1 MDIFANRIDFNLISL
16 NLIMQ
21 KNYLLFNLLVLLFS
35 MTFNGLVVQSSSAA
49 VMANDYTP
57 TVTEDEVSVF
67 LETSC
72 DNAKIWAWNDNN
84 GQFTEAAWPGD
95 AMTKVGTKDGKNVF
109 KWTYT
114 GGTEIPTGVIF
125 THDGEQKLVDGNL
138 EFKNHGYYVEGNFTK
153 TIEIAPAG
161 KVKVFFDN
169 AIENLKNV
177 YCYIYNGT
185 EASVEWPGVK
195 MQLDE
200 ETEYNGKKGYYS
212 LEVPAAFL
220 TGSFVI
226 NNGEAGST
234 LQGETVYVN
243 GKVVTAIENAT
254 IADVKKTTDDA
265 WYSITGVRI
274 SKPAQPG
281 LYIHNGK
288 KVIIRK

>member
-35 MTFNGLVVQSSSAA
+35 MTFNGLVVQPSSAA

-57 TVTEDEVSVF
+57 TVTEDEISVF

-72 DNAKIWAWNDNN
+72 DNAKIWAWNDKVEK
-84 GQFTEAAWPGD
+84 FTTAGWPGD
-95 AMTKVGTKDGKNVF
+95 AMTLMGTKDGKNVF

-125 THDGEQKLVDGNL
+125 THDGDKLNGGDQ
-138 EFKNHGYYVEGNFTK
+138 EFKNHGYYVEGKFTK
-153 TIEIAPAG
+153 TIETAPAG

-220 TGSFVI
+220 TGCFVI

-243 GKVVTAIENAT
+243 GKIVTAIENTT
-254 IADVKKTTDDA
+254 ITAVKKTTDDA

-274 SKPAQPG
+274 KKPTQPG

>member
-1 MDIFANRIDFNLISL
+1 MDIFANGINSQLNIL

-21 KNYLLFNLLVLLFS
+21 KNYLLFNLLVLLFG
-35 MTFNGLVVQSSSAA
+35 MTFNGLVVQPSSAA

-57 TVTEDEVSVF
+57 AVTEDEVSVF
-67 LETSC
+67 LETSY
-72 DNAKIWAWNDNN
+72 DNAKIWAWNDKV
-84 GQFTEAAWPGD
+84 GQFTTAAWPGD
-95 AMTKVGTKDGKNVF
+95 AMTLMGTKDGKKVF

-114 GGTEIPTGVIF
+114 AGTEIPTGVIF
-125 THDGEQKLVDGNL
+125 THDGQKLNGGDQ
-138 EFKNHGYYVEGNFTK
+138 EFKNHGYYVEGKYTK
-153 TIEIAPAG
+153 TIETAPAG

-169 AIENLKNV
+169 TIENLKNV

-220 TGSFVI
+220 TGCFVI
-226 NNGEAGST
+226 NNGEAGSA
-234 LQGETVYVN
+234 LQGETVYVD
-243 GKVVTAIENAT
+243 GKVVTAIENTT
-254 IADVKKTTDDA
+254 ITAVKKTTDDA

>member
-1 MDIFANRIDFNLISL
+1 MDIFANGINSQLNIL

-21 KNYLLFNLLVLLFS
+21 KNYLLFNLLVLLFG
-35 MTFNGLVVQSSSAA
+35 MTFNGLVVQPSSAA

-57 TVTEDEVSVF
+57 AVTEDEGSVF
-67 LETSC
+67 LETSY
-72 DNAKIWAWNDNN
+72 DNAKIWAWNDKVK
-84 GQFTEAAWPGD
+84 QFTTAEWPGD
-95 AMTKVGTKDGKNVF
+95 AMTLMGTKDGKNVF

-114 GGTEIPTGVIF
+114 AGTEIPTGVIF
-125 THDGEQKLVDGNL
+125 THDGEKLNGGNQ
-138 EFKNHGYYVEGNFTK
+138 EFKNHGYYVEGKYTK
-153 TIEIAPAG
+153 TIETAPAG

-169 AIENLKNV
+169 TIENLKNV

-220 TGSFVI
+220 TGCFVI

-243 GKVVTAIENAT
+243 GKVVTAIENTT
-254 IADVKKTTDDA
+254 ITAVKKTTDDA

>member
-1 MDIFANRIDFNLISL
+1 MDIFANGINSQLNIL

-21 KNYLLFNLLVLLFS
+21 KNYLLFNLLVLLFG
-35 MTFNGLVVQSSSAA
+35 MTFNGLVVQPSSAA

-57 TVTEDEVSVF
+57 AVTEDEGSVF
-67 LETSC
+67 LETSY
-72 DNAKIWAWNDNN
+72 DNAKIWAWNDKVK
-84 GQFTEAAWPGD
+84 QFTTAAWPGD
-95 AMTKVGTKDGKNVF
+95 AMTLMGTKDGKNVF

-125 THDGEQKLVDGNL
+125 THDGEKLVDGNL
-138 EFKNHGYYVEGNFTK
+138 DFKNHGYYVEGNFTK
-153 TIEIAPAG
+153 TIETAPAG

-220 TGSFVI
+220 TGCFVI

-243 GKVVTAIENAT
+243 GKVVTAIENTT
-254 IADVKKTTDDA
+254 ITAVKKTTDDA

-274 SKPAQPG
+274 KKPTQPG

>member
-1 MDIFANRIDFNLISL
+1 MNIFANGINSQLNIL

-21 KNYLLFNLLVLLFS
+21 KNYLLFNLLVLLFG
-35 MTFNGLVVQSSSAA
+35 MTFNGLVVQPSSAA

-67 LETSC
+67 LETSY
-72 DNAKIWAWNDNN
+72 DNAKIWAWNDKV
-84 GQFTEAAWPGD
+84 GQFTTAAWPGD
-95 AMTKVGTKDGKNVF
+95 AMTLMGTKDGKNVF

-114 GGTEIPTGVIF
+114 AGTEIPTGVIF
-125 THDGEQKLVDGNL
+125 THDGEKLNGGDQ
-138 EFKNHGYYVEGNFTK
+138 EFKNHGYYVEGKYTK
-153 TIEIAPAG
+153 TIETAPAG

-169 AIENLKNV
+169 SIENLKNV

-220 TGSFVI
+220 TGCFVI

-243 GKVVTAIENAT
+243 GKVVTAIENTT
-254 IADVKKTTDDA
+254 ITAVKKTTDDA

>member
-1 MDIFANRIDFNLISL
+1 
-16 NLIMQ
+16 MQ
-21 KNYLLFNLLVLLFS
+21 KFYTLICTLVLLLS
-35 MTFNGLVVQSSSAA
+35 MTFMAPVSALA
-49 VMANDYTP
+49 ADYTP
-57 TVTEDEVSVF
+57 VVTENEISVF
-67 LETSC
+67 LETSY
-72 DNAKIWAWNDNN
+72 DNAKIWAWNDKVK
-84 GQFTEAAWPGD
+84 QFTTAKWPGD
-95 AMTKVGTKDGKNVF
+95 AMTLMGTKDGKNVF
-109 KWTYT
+109 KWTYKA
-114 GGTEIPTGVIF
+114 GTEIPTGVIF
-125 THDGEQKLVDGNL
+125 SHDGGQKLNGGDQ
-138 EFKNHGYYVEGNFTK
+138 EFKNHGYYVEGKYTK
-153 TIEIAPAG
+153 TIETAPAG

-169 AIENLKNV
+169 TIENLENV

-220 TGSFVI
+220 TGCFVI

-243 GKVVTAIENAT
+243 GKVVTAIENTT
-254 IADVKKTTDDA
+254 ITAVKKTTDDA

-281 LYIHNGK
+281 LYIHKGK

>member
-1 MDIFANRIDFNLISL
+1 
-16 NLIMQ
+16 MQ
-21 KNYLLFNLLVLLFS
+21 KFSTMLCTLAMLFGMMMAPGNAL
-35 MTFNGLVVQSSSAA
+35 AA
-49 VMANDYTP
+49 VTADDYTP

-67 LETSC
+67 LETSY
-72 DNAKIWAWNDNN
+72 DNAKIWAWNDKVK
-84 GQFTEAAWPGD
+84 QFTTAAWPGD
-95 AMTKVGTKDGKNVF
+95 AMTLMGTKDGKNVF

-125 THDGEQKLVDGNL
+125 THDGEKLVDGNL
-138 EFKNHGYYVEGNFTK
+138 DFKNHGYYVEGNFTK
-153 TIEIAPAG
+153 TIETAPAG

-220 TGSFVI
+220 TGCFVI

-243 GKVVTAIENAT
+243 GKVVTAIENTT
-254 IADVKKTTDDA
+254 ITAVKKTTDDA

>member
-1 MDIFANRIDFNLISL
+1 MDIFANGINSQLNIL

-21 KNYLLFNLLVLLFS
+21 KNYLLFNLLVLLFG
-35 MTFNGLVVQSSSAA
+35 MTFNGLVVQPSSAA

-57 TVTEDEVSVF
+57 AVTEDEVSVF
-67 LETSC
+67 LETSY
-72 DNAKIWAWNDNN
+72 DNAKIWAWNDKVK
-84 GQFTEAAWPGD
+84 QFTTAAWPGD
-95 AMTKVGTKDGKNVF
+95 AMTLMGTKDGKKVF

-114 GGTEIPTGVIF
+114 AGTEIPTGVIF
-125 THDGEQKLVDGNL
+125 THDGQKLNGGDQ

-153 TIEIAPAG
+153 TIETAPAG

-169 AIENLKNV
+169 TIENLKNV

-220 TGSFVI
+220 TGCFVI
-226 NNGEAGST
+226 NNGEAGSA
-234 LQGETVYVN
+234 LQGETVYVD
-243 GKVVTAIENAT
+243 GKVVTAIENTT
-254 IADVKKTTDDA
+254 ITAVKKTTDDA

>member
-35 MTFNGLVVQSSSAA
+35 MTFNGLVVQPSSAA

-67 LETSC
+67 LETSY
-72 DNAKIWAWNDNN
+72 DNAKIWAWNNNN

-125 THDGEQKLVDGNL
+125 THDGGQKLVDGDL

-200 ETEYNGKKGYYS
+200 ETEYNGKKSYYS

-234 LQGETVYVN
+234 LQGEMVYVN

>member
-1 MDIFANRIDFNLISL
+1 
-16 NLIMQ
+16 MQ
-21 KNYLLFNLLVLLFS
+21 KNYLLFNLLVLLFG
-35 MTFNGLVVQSSSAA
+35 MTFNGLVVQPSSAA

-57 TVTEDEVSVF
+57 AVTEDEVSVF
-67 LETSC
+67 LETSY
-72 DNAKIWAWNDNN
+72 DNAKIWAWNNNN

-195 MQLDE
+195 MLLDE

-220 TGSFVI
+220 TGCFVI
-226 NNGEAGST
+226 NNGEAGSA
-234 LQGETVYVN
+234 LQGETVYVE

-254 IADVKKTTDDA
+254 IADVKKSTDDA

-274 SKPAQPG
+274 SKPAQLG

>member
-1 MDIFANRIDFNLISL
+1 
-16 NLIMQ
+16 MQ
-21 KNYLLFNLLVLLFS
+21 KNYLLFNLLVLLFG
-35 MTFNGLVVQSSSAA
+35 MTFNGLVVQPSSAA

-57 TVTEDEVSVF
+57 AVTEDEGSVF
-67 LETSC
+67 LETSY
-72 DNAKIWAWNDNN
+72 DNAKIWAWNDKVA
-84 GQFTEAAWPGD
+84 QFTTAKWPGD
-95 AMTKVGTKDGKNVF
+95 AMTLMGTKDGKNVF

-114 GGTEIPTGVIF
+114 AGTEIPTGVIF
-125 THDGEQKLVDGNL
+125 THDGEKLNGGDQ
-138 EFKNHGYYVEGNFTK
+138 EFKNHGYYVEGKYTK
-153 TIEIAPAG
+153 TIETAPAG

-169 AIENLKNV
+169 TIENLKNV

-220 TGSFVI
+220 TGCFVI

>member
-1 MDIFANRIDFNLISL
+1 MDIFANGINSQLNIL

-21 KNYLLFNLLVLLFS
+21 KNYLLFNLLVLLFG
-35 MTFNGLVVQSSSAA
+35 MTFNGLVVQPSSAA

-57 TVTEDEVSVF
+57 AVTEDEVSVF
-67 LETSC
+67 LETSY
-72 DNAKIWAWNDNN
+72 DNAKIWAWNDKVK
-84 GQFTEAAWPGD
+84 QFTTAAWPGD
-95 AMTKVGTKDGKNVF
+95 AMTLMGTKDGKNVF

-114 GGTEIPTGVIF
+114 AGTEIPTGVIF
-125 THDGEQKLVDGNL
+125 THDGEKLNGGDQ
-138 EFKNHGYYVEGNFTK
+138 EFKNHGYYVEGKYTK
-153 TIEIAPAG
+153 TIETAPAG

-169 AIENLKNV
+169 TIENLKNV

-220 TGSFVI
+220 TGCFVI
-226 NNGEAGST
+226 NNGEAGSA

-254 IADVKKTTDDA
+254 IADVKKTADDA

>member
-1 MDIFANRIDFNLISL
+1 MDIFANGINSQLNIL

-21 KNYLLFNLLVLLFS
+21 KNYLLFNLLVLLFG
-35 MTFNGLVVQSSSAA
+35 MTFNGLVVQPSSAA

-57 TVTEDEVSVF
+57 AVTEDEVSVF
-67 LETSC
+67 LETSY
-72 DNAKIWAWNDNN
+72 DNAKIWAWNDKVK
-84 GQFTEAAWPGD
+84 QFTTAAWPGD
-95 AMTKVGTKDGKNVF
+95 AMTLMGTKDGKNVF

-114 GGTEIPTGVIF
+114 AGTEIPTGVIF
-125 THDGEQKLVDGNL
+125 THDGEKLNGGDQ
-138 EFKNHGYYVEGNFTK
+138 EFKNHGYYVEGKYTK
-153 TIEIAPAG
+153 TIETAPAG

-169 AIENLKNV
+169 TIENLKNV

>member
-1 MDIFANRIDFNLISL
+1 
-16 NLIMQ
+16 MQ
-21 KNYLLFNLLVLLFS
+21 KFYTLICTLVLLLS
-35 MTFNGLVVQSSSAA
+35 MTFMAPVSALA
-49 VMANDYTP
+49 ADYTP
-57 TVTEDEVSVF
+57 VVTENEISVF
-67 LETSC
+67 LETSY
-72 DNAKIWAWNDNN
+72 DNAKIWAWNDKVA
-84 GQFTEAAWPGD
+84 QFTTAKWPGD
-95 AMTKVGTKDGKNVF
+95 AMTLVGTKDGKNVF

-114 GGTEIPTGVIF
+114 AGTEIPTGVIF
-125 THDGEQKLVDGNL
+125 THDGEQKLNGGNQ
-138 EFKNHGYYVEGNFTK
+138 EFKNHGYYVEGKYTK
-153 TIEIAPAG
+153 TIETAPAG

-169 AIENLKNV
+169 TIENLKNV

-220 TGSFVI
+220 TGCFVI

-254 IADVKKTTDDA
+254 IADVKKTTDA

-274 SKPAQPG
+274 KKPTQPG